1 MPRFFYPLLALSQ
14 LLAVILL
21 VLTGYWTGH
30 MLGGFAWDGSLQ
42 QFNLHPLLMILG
54 LVFLYGDAI
63 LMFRIF
69 RKENKTVVKV
79 IHMTMHVCSMICIVI
94 ALKAVFSYHRDQHLA
109 TFFSAH
115 SWIGFLT
122 VLMFFMQWLFG
133 FVSFFL
139 PWLNS
144 DKRIDLLPFH
154 RFFGIA
160 IFAMSCATALV
171 GVNEKL
177 LLALSSD
184 YSKMGPIATVGNLV
198 ALVLVAFALV
208 VGFLV
213 TYAPYQRESTPDIEK
228 LPLTQA
234 ASMRDFQ
241 ATDDDRVLEE

>member
-30 MLGGFAWDGSLQ
+30 LLGGFAWDGSEQ

-54 LVFLYGDAI
+54 LVFLHGDAI

-79 IHMTMHVCSMICIVI
+79 IHLVMHVATLICIVI
-94 ALKAVFSYHRDQHLA
+94 ALKATFSYHRHAGYANLY
-109 TFFSAH
+109 SAH
-115 SWIGFLT
+115 SWIGLLT
-122 VLMFFMQWLFG
+122 VLLFFMQWVGG

-144 DKRIDLLPFH
+144 DKRAELLPFH

-160 IFAMSCATALV
+160 IFTMACTTSLI
-171 GVNEKL
+171 GLNEKL
-177 LLALSSD
+177 FCELSSD
-184 YSKMGPIATVGNLV
+184 YSKMGTLATVGNLL
-198 ALVLVAFALV
+198 AMVLVAFALV

-213 TYAPYQRESTPDIEK
+213 TYPPYQRTSVPDIEK

-241 ATDDDRVLEE
+241 STDDDRVLEE